1 MNKRTK
7 EVSVPNLNQ
16 GRSSLKPLV
25 QVTVQ
30 SLLTHISGWHT
41 CYFQDSCF
49 RAVVI
54 RHAPSYPDHNPTTS
68 L

>member
-1 MNKRTK
+1 MNTCPK

-30 SLLTHISGWHT
+30 SLLTPISGWLT

-54 RHAPSYPDHNPTTS
+54 
-68 L
+68 